1 MEINYQEMCSFYK
14 DIYDEIF
21 SYIEQEFPA
30 IYETKSGKI
39 IFSDE
44 YLKAM
49 GALQRVNWSINDIM
63 SLRKYFGQESFK
75 YFGLESLS
83 GIRYDLGKY
92 LKYVDY
98 VNFGDIREI
107 ITKYDKML
115 TKYQQERKITDVEY
129 YFDFYSDLLQRQVDV
144 DEALN
149 SITLIISDL
158 ENMSERIKN
167 TTFEDNTEIRLINKR
182 LKRNTADLKAELKR
196 MEEEILTPGEPFE

>member
-1 MEINYQEMCSFYK
+1 MEINYQEMCNFYK
-14 DIYDEIF
+14 NIYDEIF

-39 IFSDE
+39 VFSDE

-49 GALQRVNWSINDIM
+49 GALQRVNWMINDVM
-63 SLRKYFGQESFK
+63 SLRKYFKQKSFK

-107 ITKYDKML
+107 ITKYDEML
-115 TKYQQERKITDVEY
+115 TKYQKERKITDVEY

-149 SITLIISDL
+149 SVTLLISDL

-167 TTFEDNTEIRLINKR
+167 PTFEDNTEIRLINKR
-182 LKRNTADLKAELKR
+182 LKRNIRDLKEELKR
-196 MEEEILTPGEPFE
+196 MEAETLEPGEPFE